1 MKNLKIYKKAIAL
14 TTIVG
19 ITLFSGCSSSNQQKN
34 NGEVNSVCHH
44 LIVEFGGQPV
54 IFRECEG
61 YDIAVAYS
69 PTAMFYEIRKDGNV
83 LIDARSKDGNYY
95 IANHNDINEIEEM
108 AIEKG
113 AYTYKL
119 N

>member
-44 LIVEFGGQPV
+44 MIVEFGDQPV
-54 IFRECEG
+54 IFRECDG
-61 YDIAVAYS
+61 YDIEYYNYKGDITYKVSYDDE
-69 PTAMFYEIRKDGNV
+69 T
-83 LIDARSKDGNYY
+83 LINGSSNKTNYY
-95 IANHNDINEIEEM
+95 EAIHSLTDEIEEQ

-113 AYTYKL
+113 AYVYKL

>member
-1 MKNLKIYKKAIAL
+1 MKNLKICKKVLAL
-14 TTIVG
+14 TTAVG
-19 ITLFSGCSSSNQQKN
+19 ITLLSGCSGKN
-34 NGEVNSVCHH
+34 ETKTSEEKSVCHH

-54 IFRECEG
+54 IFKECEG